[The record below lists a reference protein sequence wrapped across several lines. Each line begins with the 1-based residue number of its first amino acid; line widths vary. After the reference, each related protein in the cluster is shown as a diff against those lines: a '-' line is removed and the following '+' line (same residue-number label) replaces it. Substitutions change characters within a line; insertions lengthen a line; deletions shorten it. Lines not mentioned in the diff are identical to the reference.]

1 VAPFLLLA
9 AYIAGILIGDNASPF
24 SFLSL
29 IIPAALLLLW
39 IIFRQR
45 IRIAVA
51 LTCAISLCLGIALYD
66 LNRYP
71 RVTAA
76 HLLNFTEGEAVI
88 IDGRILATTARALSG
103 YTIDVQSARI
113 IASGGEIETQGRLR
127 LYVDSGENF
136 WNPGDD
142 IRFSTK
148 LKKPRPFGTP
158 GEFDL
163 GRQLALNEI
172 FVTGFVSNTTEILR
186 LRPALPG
193 QRNRIEQG
201 RTATA
206 RFITAQLPSSY
217 SPLVKALAIGDK
229 SGLAPELRDLL
240 ARGGVSHLFAI
251 SGLHLALIGLALY
264 AVGLTLY
271 RRSTRLLLAA
281 PPARILPLLI
291 APLLILYL
299 LWTGI
304 GVSTQRA
311 LLMVLIGSTLFMLRR
326 KTEPLNILCFA
337 ALAILFSQPLLFFT
351 PSFQLSFAALT
362 GILCGSRHWVP
373 LIAGRSKIVQYLAA
387 LFFSSLA
394 ATLATLPLVIYH
406 FHLITP
412 SGIITNL
419 FAIPVISWIA
429 VPMALTGSLLWPV
442 TPEFALLLLTGCET
456 VIAALLQI
464 VTLLLTLP
472 GLSGWTF
479 YPSFA
484 LLATISL
491 LIIAIFLPKE
501 RSFLRRGLVTV
512 AFLPLLWGMRPP
524 PDLTV
529 TAISVGQGEAL
540 LVSLGRSHYLIDGGG
555 LYGERFDT
563 GRQLVAPTLGRLGV
577 HRLDG
582 VILTHSHPD
591 HAKGLISILTDIP
604 AQRLI
609 VGTPLAVGDP
619 LLPVLR
625 DQQIPLEVM
634 PPGWTHYLADNDLQ
648 LFLFR
653 PTVADSKDE
662 NDQSLAIYVRSKT
675 QGALLT
681 GDLGAKGVENLLAD
695 PPPGP
700 VTLLK
705 LPHHGSQRSV
715 PAPLIDLL
723 QPRIAFVSAGY
734 KNRFAFPNQS
744 VVTYLESK
752 EIPLFRTD
760 LDGTLRFT
768 ASTARWREEKL
779 QSGFFI
785 DNSVATL
792 LQDSGLSPY
801 ERSRPE

>member
-1 VAPFLLLA
+1 MAPFLLLA
-9 AYIAGILIGDNASPF
+9 AYVAGILIGDNASPF
-24 SFLSL
+24 SSLSL
-29 IIPAALLLLW
+29 IVPAALLLLW
-39 IIFRQR
+39 VIFRHR
-45 IRIAVA
+45 VRIAFS
-51 LTCAISLCLGIALYD
+51 LICAISLCLGIALYD

-71 RVTAA
+71 QVTAA
-76 HLLNFTEGEAVI
+76 HLLNFAESDAVI
-88 IDGRILATTARALSG
+88 IDGRILATTTRALSG
-103 YTIDVQSARI
+103 YSIDVQSARI
-113 IASGGEIETQGRLR
+113 IASGEEIETQGRLR
-127 LYVDSGENF
+127 LYVENGENL

-163 GRQLALNEI
+163 GRQLALSEI
-172 FVTGFVSNTTEILR
+172 FVTGYVPDSAEILR

-193 QRNRIEQG
+193 QRSWVEQG

-206 RFITAQLPSSY
+206 RFITAELPSSY

-229 SGLAPELRDLL
+229 SGLDPKLRDLL

-271 RRSTRLLLAA
+271 RRSTHLLLAA

-311 LLMVLIGSTLFMLRR
+311 LLMVLVGSALFLLRR
-326 KTEPLNILCFA
+326 KTEPMNILCFA
-337 ALAILFSQPLLFFT
+337 ALALLLCQPLLLFT
-351 PSFQLSFAALT
+351 PSFQLSFAALS
-362 GILCGSRHWVP
+362 GILCGSRHWAP
-373 LIAGRSKIVQYLAA
+373 LIAERSKIVQYLAA
-387 LFFSSLA
+387 LLFSSLA
-394 ATLATLPLVIYH
+394 ATLATLPLVIHH
-406 FHLITP
+406 FHLIPP

-419 FAIPVISWIA
+419 FAIPVISWVA
-429 VPMALTGSLLWPV
+429 VPLALAGSLLWPV
-442 TPEFALLLLTGCET
+442 TPEFALILLSGCEA

-464 VTLLLTLP
+464 VALLLTLP
-472 GLSGWTF
+472 GLSGWTL
-479 YPSFA
+479 YPSLA
-484 LLATISL
+484 LLAAISL
-491 LIIAIFLPKE
+491 LMIALFLPKE
-501 RSFLRRGLVTV
+501 RNFLRRGLIAA
-512 AFLPLLWGMRPP
+512 AFLPLLWGMRPL

-540 LVSLGRSHYLIDGGG
+540 LVSFGSSHSLIDGGG
-555 LYGERFDT
+555 LHGDRFDT
-563 GRQLVAPTLGRLGV
+563 GRQLVAPTLGRLGIY
-577 HRLDG
+577 RLDS

-591 HAKGLISILTDIP
+591 HAKGLLSILSDIP

-609 VGTPLAVGDP
+609 VGTPLAVDDP

-625 DQQIPLEVM
+625 DRRIPLEVT
-634 PPGWTHYLADNDLQ
+634 PPGWTYYLNDNDLQ
-648 LFLFR
+648 LALFR
-653 PTVADSKDE
+653 PTVTDSKDE
-662 NDQSLAIYVRSKT
+662 NDQSLAIYVRSKN

-681 GDLGAKGVENLLAD
+681 GDLAEKGMENLLAN

-700 VTLLK
+700 VTLFK

-723 QPRIAFVSAGY
+723 QPRIVFASAGY
-734 KNRFAFPNQS
+734 KNRFGFPNQS
-744 VVTYLESK
+744 VVTYLEDK

-760 LDGTLRFT
+760 LDGTFRFS
-768 ASTARWREEKL
+768 ASADSWQVEKL

-792 LQDSGLSPY
+792 LQDNSLFTH